1 VNYHLK
7 EFSNQNNVFVRM
19 DFMMMDNIWSAR
31 NALISV
37 SLVMINIL
45 VLNVAKIEPTLLYA
59 PVYINFMIFRI
70 FP

>member
-1 VNYHLK
+1 
-7 EFSNQNNVFVRM
+7 M
-19 DFMMMDNIWSAR
+19 DTMMMDNIWSAR

-59 PVYINFMIFRI
+59 PVYINFLIFKI
-70 FP
+70 FL